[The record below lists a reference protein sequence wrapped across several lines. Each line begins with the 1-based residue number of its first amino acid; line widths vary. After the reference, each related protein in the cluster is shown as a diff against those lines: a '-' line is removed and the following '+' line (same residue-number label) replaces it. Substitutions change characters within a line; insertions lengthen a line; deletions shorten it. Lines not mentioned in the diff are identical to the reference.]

1 MSVKDLREILKK
13 LPKEYDDY
21 EILTILKNKD
31 KTGKQDDFVI
41 GYEENTTRDDLDIN
55 HSAKQ
60 IYIDSL
66 PYVELF
72 D

>member
-1 MSVKDLREILKK
+1 MSVKDLREILKE

-60 IYIDSL
+60 ICIDSL